1 MTTSTRFF
9 SDDQRELVARVL
21 DRIIPSNDRMPSGG
35 EIAVDFLDGFA
46 GSAPHRKRLFGEG
59 LMNIEAEASRVY
71 SRAFQDLTGDQQ
83 DQVLKQVEAGHPA
96 FFDQLVRQTYNG
108 YYTNPRVVEL
118 LGLET
123 RPPQPMGYRVEMGD
137 FSSIERVKQRGGA
150 YREV

>member
-1 MTTSTRFF
+1 MATSTRFF

-46 GSAPHRKRLFGEG
+46 GSAPQRKRLFGEG
-59 LMNIEAEASRVY
+59 LMNIEAEASRLY
-71 SRAFQDLTGDQQ
+71 SRAFQELTGDQR
-83 DQVLKQVEAGHPA
+83 DQALQQVEAGHPA

-118 LGLET
+118 LGLGD
-123 RPPQPMGYRVEMGD
+123 PPASTHGLSGGD
-137 FSSIERVKQRGGA
+137 GRLLLH
-150 YREV
+150 